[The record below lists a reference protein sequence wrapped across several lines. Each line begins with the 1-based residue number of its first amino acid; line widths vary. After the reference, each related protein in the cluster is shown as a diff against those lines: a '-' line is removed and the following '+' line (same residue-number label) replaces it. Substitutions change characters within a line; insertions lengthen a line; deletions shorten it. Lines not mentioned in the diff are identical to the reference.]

1 MDKQENREYYQKGAK
16 PKMRPVFTKYFKKQG
31 CKIKNAPSIFEIY
44 SIELRD
50 FLKNA
55 SFYLTRIF
63 ACRQKQSRHN
73 IEIYLHDIN
82 I

>member
-16 PKMRPVFTKYFKKQG
+16 PKMRPVFTKYFKKRG

-55 SFYLTRIF
+55 SFYLTLFVSLHVGKNRADTTLKF
-63 ACRQKQSRHN
+63 
-73 IEIYLHDIN
+73 IYTI
-82 I
+82 